1 ELLVLAAFIASL
13 GSLNRVWVSFWG
25 LLLLVGVVGF
35 GILEPPRLHARRRP
49 LASAAKLVLLGGFL
63 LRLAT
68 MLASEGIDRYRVAA
82 GLLDEYQ
89 KLSSS
94 RGAPGDTRGVR
105 QPRGPTRARART

>member
-1 ELLVLAAFIASL
+1 MPAAVNPAQPDPEHDTAPPHVGRSAFIASL

-35 GILEPPRLHARRRP
+35 GILEPLRLHARRRP

-82 GLLDEYQ
+82 GL
-89 KLSSS
+89 
-94 RGAPGDTRGVR
+94 
-105 QPRGPTRARART
+105 